1 MSDKRNR
8 KERQEREE
16 REQIAAAQQRRKRW
30 ITFAGCLLL
39 AGLVVFAL
47 VRWLREPAATTVEG
61 RLGGIDRTSFLEGM
75 QADGGISPVCGCA
88 HPHLHEWR
96 GIEFAGR
103 KVTLRH
109 SGSPWTQWVI
119 SSAEPDAVQLSGGVE
134 PIEVTAIR
142 LRPDRHFDPFSLVND
157 EGGDPTV
164 SLVGEIHLEAEK
176 FSIVTPSTLH
186 VGMSGSVPVGAWVP
200 FPGSWVDLTE
210 SRSPFPGSPRRPRL
224 VEHYPSE
231 VGFWPDDEGNEHP
244 KEPQI
249 YPLGDFLGPQLLLWT
264 DNPQAHIVGTSF
276 GRPAGKGVITI
287 VVVSRAVFSTRIAV
301 APSPNDFGGIP
312 EHSLAERGGLAE
324 YISDGSGEAGA
335 VAVTV
340 DQPLTEAEYRR
351 VRQRVYSNPRTWS
364 AIPPNPEYEGK
375 GAERGFWRE
384 EHFPP
389 LPRQAGFSVWGPLQ
403 TIELDQVHGA
413 LTVGDKNV
421 DLSGAG
427 NVRLDEVRAFRTPE
441 DEELISAP
449 LATSGRSAD
458 LQFEAHG
465 TVSVNGAAQSTT
477 QAQIEPVWGAVALV
491 VGLAGSAIGL
501 FNGLRKISDPG

>member
-1 MSDKRNR
+1 M
-8 KERQEREE
+8 
-16 REQIAAAQQRRKRW
+16 AQQRRKRW
-30 ITFAGCLLL
+30 IASAGCFLL

-47 VRWLREPAATTVEG
+47 IRWLREPVATTVEG
-61 RLGGIDRTSFLEGM
+61 RLGGIHRTSFLEGI

-96 GIEFAGR
+96 GVEFAGR
-103 KVTLRH
+103 KVTLSH
-109 SGSPWTQWVI
+109 TGSPWTQWVI
-119 SSAEPDAVQLSGGVE
+119 SSAEPDAVELSGEAE
-134 PIEVTAIR
+134 PIVATAIR
-142 LRPDRHFDPFSLVND
+142 LRPDGRFDPFSLVND
-157 EGGDPTV
+157 EGGDPVV
-164 SLVGEIHLEAEK
+164 SLEREIHLEAKK

-200 FPGSWVDLTE
+200 FPDSWVELTE
-210 SRSPFPGSPRRPRL
+210 SHSPFPGSPLRPRL
-224 VEHYPSE
+224 VEHYPPE
-231 VGFWPDDEGNEHP
+231 VGFWSDDEGNEHP

-249 YPLGDFLGPQLLLWT
+249 FPLGDFLGPQLLLWT
-264 DNPQAHIVGTSF
+264 ENPQARIVGTSF
-276 GRPAGKGVITI
+276 GRPAGKGVITV
-287 VVVSRAVFSTRIAV
+287 VVVSRAVFSTRVAV
-301 APSPNDFGGIP
+301 APSPNDLGYIP
-312 EHSLAERGGLAE
+312 EHSLSEREEFAE
-324 YISDGSGEAGA
+324 YISEGSGEAGT

-340 DQPLTEAEYRR
+340 DQPLTEAEYQG
-351 VRQRVYSNPRTWS
+351 VRQRVDSNPRTRS

-375 GAERGFWRE
+375 RAERGFWRE

-427 NVRLDEVRAFRTPE
+427 NVRLDEVRAFRTPG

-449 LATSGRSAD
+449 LATSGRAAD
-458 LQFEAHG
+458 LRFEAHS

-477 QAQIEPVWGAVALV
+477 QTQIEPVWGAVALV
-491 VGLAGSAIGL
+491 IGLAGGAIGL
-501 FNGLRKISDPG
+501 FNGLRKIREPG